1 MVVQKGERTE
11 THFLNVD
18 LDIHSTSDL
27 QPLVS
32 ALGKKVHVLWV
43 GRLKRTYY
51 AHLEV
56 MKITKDAD
64 QTIRVFCALVK
75 ELPRAERKLWNQA
88 RIREFNIGVQGAA
101 RPTSYEITLQEETVR
116 AAAELGARIG
126 LTIYGKLKTAPTS
139 VRSSC

>member
-1 MVVQKGERTE
+1 MVIYKGGPGE
-11 THFLNVD
+11 TNFLNVD
-18 LDIHSTSDL
+18 LDIHSKSDL

-32 ALGKKVHVLWV
+32 ALGKQVHVLWV
-43 GRLKRTYY
+43 GRLKTTYY

-64 QTIRVFCALVK
+64 QTIRVFCALIQ

-88 RIREFNIGVQGAA
+88 KIREFNIGVQGAA
-101 RPTSYEITLQEETVR
+101 RPTAYEITLQAETVR

-126 LTIYGKLKTAPTS
+126 FTIYGKLKTAPRA
-139 VRSSC
+139 VRSS